1 MYLKR
6 GWQVKLQIDNV
17 EIECTPIE
25 AVEFLQQ
32 LKAHKSFVPYEGQPT
47 WKRVY
52 PPDSTPPYVITVSGT
67 LDRDKIAERCKTVWR
82 TV

>member
-1 MYLKR
+1 
-6 GWQVKLQIDNV
+6 VKLQIDNV

-52 PPDSTPPYVITVSGT
+52 PPDSTPPYVITVCET

>member
-1 MYLKR
+1 MKIT
-6 GWQVKLQIDNV
+6 IDNV
-17 EIECTPIE
+17 EIECTLYE
-25 AVEFLQQ
+25 AVELLQR
-32 LKAHKSFVPYEGQPT
+32 LEAHKSFVLYEGQPT

-67 LDRDKIAERCKTVWR
+67 LDSDKIAERCKTVWQ